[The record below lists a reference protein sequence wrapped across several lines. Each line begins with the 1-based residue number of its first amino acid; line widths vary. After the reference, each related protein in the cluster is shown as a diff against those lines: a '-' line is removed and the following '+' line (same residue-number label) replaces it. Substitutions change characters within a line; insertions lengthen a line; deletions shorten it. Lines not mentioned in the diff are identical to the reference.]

1 MQFYTNYFSLLTFHY
16 RLGDR
21 DLATLEIKYANM
33 MHPHT
38 EVQFINEIIG
48 YGVVAKKF
56 IPKGTITWVQDGL
69 DRILSPTE
77 VEKMHPGIQ
86 EQVEKY
92 SFRNNKGQLVLCWD
106 HAKYVNHS
114 FNANCLSSAYD
125 FEIAV
130 RDIEAG
136 EQLTDDYGYLNISE
150 PFKAVDEGTGR
161 NIVYPDD
168 LLKYHKEWDWKLQVG
183 FENFEE
189 VEQPLKQFVPAAV
202 LEKVVNRIR
211 SNEPLDSILN
221 LYYKAG

>member
-1 MQFYTNYFSLLTFHY
+1 
-16 RLGDR
+16 
-21 DLATLEIKYANM
+21 
-33 MHPHT
+33 MHPDT
-38 EVQFINEIIG
+38 EVQFINEIVG

-69 DRILSPTE
+69 DRILSPLE
-77 VEKMHPGIQ
+77 VQEMHPGIQ
-86 EQVEKY
+86 EQVEKF

-130 RDIEAG
+130 RDIHPG

-150 PFKAVDEGTGR
+150 PFKALDEGTDR

-168 LLKYHKEWDWKLQVG
+168 LLRYHGKWDRQLQIA
-183 FENFEE
+183 FEAFEQ
-189 VEQPLKQFVPAAV
+189 VEQPLKQFVPAEI
-202 LEKVVNRIR
+202 LEKVIIRIR
-211 SNEPLDSILN
+211 RNEPLDSILN

>member
-1 MQFYTNYFSLLTFHY
+1 
-16 RLGDR
+16 
-21 DLATLEIKYANM
+21 
-33 MHPHT
+33 MHPDT
-38 EVQFINEIIG
+38 EVRFINEIIG

-69 DRILSPTE
+69 DRILSPLE
-77 VEKMHPGIQ
+77 VQEMHPGIQ
-86 EQVEKY
+86 EQVEKF

-130 RDIEAG
+130 RDIHPG

-150 PFKAVDEGTGR
+150 PFKALDEGTDR

-168 LLKYHKEWDWKLQVG
+168 LLRYHGKWDRQLQIA
-183 FENFEE
+183 FEAFEQ
-189 VEQPLKQFVPAAV
+189 VEQPLKQFVPAEI
-202 LEKVVNRIR
+202 LEKVIIRIR
-211 SNEPLDSILN
+211 RNEPLDSILN